1 MLTGFLPAPCSLWA
15 LSKEM
20 PQNSASFKWIC
31 RSGRSVF
38 FLGMWLHHNHRRCT
52 LLSCSSRSFCVCASF
67 EMGLI
72 WIFLSR
78 FPQAP
83 AWDVSA
89 RPVDLL
95 PDGAQLPYVLK
106 SSLPHFWQWTS
117 FILCLWTIQRDMQP
131 YFTRSLQFAALSGI
145 PPGVFALMQ

>member
-38 FLGMWLHHNHRRCT
+38 FWACDFTTITDAAH
-52 LLSCSSRSFCVCASF
+52 CSAAAVGPFVFVRHLRWA
-67 EMGLI
+67 LI

-89 RPVDLL
+89 RSVDLL